1 MKLYNNLKNV
11 QRSDLENINVKIE
24 KDKVYTVEE
33 INEFERIVSSHLFSV
48 SKNIFSQE
56 SLKFVGTLN
65 IFEQYKKGLQV

>member
-1 MKLYNNLKNV
+1 MKLYNNLKNC

-48 SKNIFSQE
+48 SKNIFPQE